1 MPVIS
6 IRVSNEEK
14 DFLEKV
20 ANFNGDNIS
29 EFMRRNSLQ
38 TAESLVDFETYKKLM
53 KDHEKNDQSI
63 SHEEMLKELGL

>member
-20 ANFNGDNIS
+20 ASFNGNNIS
-29 EFMRRNSLQ
+29 EFMRSNSLQ
-38 TAESLVDFETYKKLM
+38 SAESLVDFEIYKKLM
-53 KDHEKNDQSI
+53 KKHEKNDQSI